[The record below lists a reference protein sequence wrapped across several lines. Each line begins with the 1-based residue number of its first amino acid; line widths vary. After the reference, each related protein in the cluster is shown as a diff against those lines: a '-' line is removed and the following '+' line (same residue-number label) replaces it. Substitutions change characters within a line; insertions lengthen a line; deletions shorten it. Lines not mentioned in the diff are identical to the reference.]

1 MCKRVVSVKKYKKK
15 HRMDTWVWVAGVGCN
30 LNRVDSVDLTDK
42 VALEQRLKHVKELAM
57 LTCREDA
64 FETEEIANAKPLSG
78 NVSGGL
84 ARKLVRLREG
94 GSREW
99 SEGKPER

>member
-1 MCKRVVSVKKYKKK
+1 M
-15 HRMDTWVWVAGVGCN
+15 
-30 LNRVDSVDLTDK
+30 
-42 VALEQRLKHVKELAM
+42 KELAA

-84 ARKLVRLREG
+84 ARKLVWLREG

-99 SEGKPER
+99 SAGKPERWRMARPGIHGRPVLGLWLF

>member
-1 MCKRVVSVKKYKKK
+1 M
-15 HRMDTWVWVAGVGCN
+15 
-30 LNRVDSVDLTDK
+30 NRVDSVDPTDK
-42 VALEQRLKHVKELAM
+42 VGLEQRLKHMKELAA

-84 ARKLVRLREG
+84 ARKLVWLREG

-99 SEGKPER
+99 TAGKPERWRMARPGIHGRPVLGLWLF

>member
-1 MCKRVVSVKKYKKK
+1 MG
-15 HRMDTWVWVAGVGCN
+15 TWVWVAGVGCN
-30 LNRVDSVDLTDK
+30 LNRVDSVDPTDK
-42 VALEQRLKHVKELAM
+42 VGLEQRLKHMKELAA

-84 ARKLVRLREG
+84 ARKLVWLREG

-99 SEGKPER
+99 SAGKPERWRMARPGIH